1 MELKSGF
8 RERVRRTVSVDLLAI
23 DGMAL
28 VAQRMARR
36 KEWLGKQI
44 TKNDVIHELLSA
56 YGVE

>member
-1 MELKSGF
+1 MELKNGF
-8 RERVRRTVSVDLLAI
+8 RKRVRRTVSLDLLAI

-44 TKNDVIHELLSA
+44 TKNDVVHELLSA

>member
-1 MELKSGF
+1 MESKNGF
-8 RERVRRTVSVDLLAI
+8 RGRVRRTVSVDLLAI

-28 VAQRMARR
+28 VAQRMAQR

-44 TKNDVIHELLSA
+44 TKNDVIHELLSS

>member
-1 MELKSGF
+1 MELKNGF
-8 RERVRRTVSVDLLAI
+8 RKRVRRTVSVDLVAI